1 MSVMVVASRPC
12 PKLAP
17 YIRSLRLDESRSNAE
32 SNSGAYR
39 FFNHAS
45 ASVNPL
51 EQPVKLIPT
60 RNSQKNRGETA
71 PTKKSGV
78 PTIHNT
84 HRTPRSHGS
93 IGPNLAFQNFAM
105 RASAAHTAQGKT
117 RRVTTASRTVFL
129 SGDNRPTYTR
139 HKI

>member
-39 FFNHAS
+39 FFNHPS
-45 ASVNPL
+45 ASDNPL

-60 RNSQKNRGETA
+60 RNSQKNRGRRRQPRRAGSQRSTT
-71 PTKKSGV
+71 PTVLHVATGALD
-78 PTIHNT
+78 PT
-84 HRTPRSHGS
+84 
-93 IGPNLAFQNFAM
+93 
-105 RASAAHTAQGKT
+105 
-117 RRVTTASRTVFL
+117 
-129 SGDNRPTYTR
+129 
-139 HKI
+139 